1 MDKVIE
7 FLKDKMK
14 GKKTYLLVLVYV
26 VLQFAQEGSMDAI
39 DTEAVQNSMGAL
51 ILATMRAGIAKVSG

>member
-7 FLKDKMK
+7 FLK

-26 VLQFAQEGSMDAI
+26 ILQFTQGGSLDAI

-51 ILATMRAGIAKVSG
+51 ILATMRAGIAKATG